1 MLTFIIPVH
10 SLCRYDTM
18 TIASCIAPLD
28 AAEVRELI
36 FATRIPTASN
46 ATLVRLGRCGLAYSV
61 GHLFFFVLD
70 IVCGLLIQIV
80 ADTVV
85 FFTS

>member
-61 GHLFFFVLD
+61 GHLFYFVL
-70 IVCGLLIQIV
+70 ISC
-80 ADTVV
+80 VV
-85 FFTS
+85 Y